1 MPLIGRKGVDDAID
15 DLVMSVNNDVR
26 GVYLAGLSNIVKET
40 PADTGRARN
49 NWFLTVNAPSN
60 RTTTSKDSGGGS
72 SLSQAGKLPK
82 SVLGKKIYF
91 TNNLPY
97 IGALEY
103 GGYPKPVKKGSYING
118 KYQKLSSGGFSK
130 QAPNGMVRK
139 TLILMRNKIRSL

>member
-60 RTTTSKDSGGGS
+60 RTTTSKDSGG
-72 SLSQAGKLPK
+72 
-82 SVLGKKIYF
+82 F
-91 TNNLPY
+91 TNVFFGKRVY
-97 IGALEY
+97 T
-103 GGYPKPVKKGSYING
+103 NG
-118 KYQKLSSGGFSK
+118 EELH
-130 QAPNGMVRK
+130 
-139 TLILMRNKIRSL
+139 